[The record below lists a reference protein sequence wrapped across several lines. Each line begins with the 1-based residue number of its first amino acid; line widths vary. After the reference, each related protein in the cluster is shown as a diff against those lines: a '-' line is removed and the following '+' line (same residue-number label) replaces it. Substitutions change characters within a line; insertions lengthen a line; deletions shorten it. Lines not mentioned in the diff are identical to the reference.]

1 MKKRMLLLGLGLAV
15 VGTGIIVNKLRKR
28 NNEVEET
35 TTVETVEENNEVEE
49 TVEVNEEEITTVETV
64 EENNELEEMVNMVNE
79 MSKEEVENM
88 VENIM
93 EENKVENEI
102 CADEEPKMSL
112 IEKARMFIDEQ
123 ISKIN
128 MSKETKMNLIT
139 ISASVII
146 AALIMRFSHYMIK
159 GAMFIGLVVVIK
171 DTIDRIDINLGE
183 VK

>member
-15 VGTGIIVNKLRKR
+15 VGTGLIVNKLRKR

-35 TTVETVEENNEVEE
+35 VEVENNELEETTTVETVEENNEV
-49 TVEVNEEEITTVETV
+49 
-64 EENNELEEMVNMVNE
+64 EEMVNMVNE

-93 EENKVENEI
+93 ENKAENEI
-102 CADEEPKMSL
+102 CADEEPKMN
-112 IEKARMFIDEQ
+112 IMEKAKIYIDEQ

-128 MSKETKMNLIT
+128 MSKETKMNLVAIA
-139 ISASVII
+139 SSVII

>member
-15 VGTGIIVNKLRKR
+15 VGTGLIVNKLRKR
-28 NNEVEET
+28 NNEVEETVEVENNELEET

-49 TVEVNEEEITTVETV
+49 
-64 EENNELEEMVNMVNE
+64 MVNMVNE
-79 MSKEEVENM
+79 MSKEEIENM

-93 EENKVENEI
+93 EENKAENEI
-102 CADEEPKMSL
+102 CADEEPKMN
-112 IEKARMFIDEQ
+112 IMEKAKIYIDEQ

-128 MSKETKMNLIT
+128 MSKETKMNLVT
-139 ISASVII
+139 IAASVII
-146 AALIMRFSHYMIK
+146 AALIMRFGHYMIK

-171 DTIDRIDINLGE
+171 DTIDKIDINLGE

>member
-15 VGTGIIVNKLRKR
+15 VGTGLIVNKLRKR

-35 TTVETVEENNEVEE
+35 VEVNEEETTTVETVEENNEV
-49 TVEVNEEEITTVETV
+49 
-64 EENNELEEMVNMVNE
+64 EEMVNMVNE

-93 EENKVENEI
+93 ENKAENEI
-102 CADEEPKMSL
+102 CADEEPKMN
-112 IEKARMFIDEQ
+112 IMEKAKIYIDEQ

-128 MSKETKMNLIT
+128 MSKETKMNLVT
-139 ISASVII
+139 IAASVII
-146 AALIMRFSHYMIK
+146 AALIMRFGHYMIK

-171 DTIDRIDINLGE
+171 DTIDKIDINLGE